1 MGFFLVVSFLRIL
14 FGWNLSW
21 LLIGFYIV
29 VFALAAFVP
38 DAFLAVAFDSG
49 GVTTGPITVPFIMA
63 LGLGL
68 TAVRGDKNA
77 ESDSFGL
84 VALCSIGPILSVLIL
99 GMIYN
104 PEGAGYTP
112 LSIPDIASTRELWLE
127 FGHALP
133 DYAKEV
139 LLALAPI
146 LAFFVVFQVFFL
158 KLRRKALVKILVG
171 MLYTL
176 VGLTLF
182 LTGVNVGF
190 MPAGNYIGKQL
201 AELPYNWV
209 LVPLG
214 MLIGYYIVKAEPAVL
229 VLNKQ
234 VEEITGGAISQKVMM
249 AGPFHRHVGIFGAF
263 DGTRADGRFSAV
275 VPGAGLCA
283 CARPQLSCAQDLYSH
298 CLRFRRRGL
307 RPHDGH
313 VSAALC
319 HGRVRGRGGQ
329 YSDRRLRHRGHG
341 RHDAAH
347 HHPDHRPCVPVQ
359 NAPCAGSGRSARGA
373 GRGDHRIRRIG
384 RGGRNMTDFISP
396 VRCMV
401 TIVDRGKGDRVVD
414 LCRARHVA
422 VQLVMLGHGTASAE
436 VMDYLGLDEP
446 EKDIVLSLVPG
457 ALVAPLLA
465 DLTLALGFSR
475 PGKGIA
481 FTVPLSGISAAAN
494 RQTDGGR
501 VRAEIN
507 VEREVPPMTEN
518 NQFELIISVVEHG
531 MADDVMAAAKT
542 AGARGGTVARARGLS
557 SEEAEKFLH
566 ITIQPE
572 KDVVLILTAAAQK
585 QSIMKAIC
593 NEAFART
600 GERGIAFSV
609 PVSDVTGLDLV
620 RLAGQAE

>member
-1 MGFFLVVSFLRIL
+1 MNKKLKLKIHESLSAVIPITLIVLALGMTVVPMELSTLMLFLAGAALLILGMGFFTLGADMAMMPIGEQVGTQLTRSKRLWLIVAACFVIGVIITVAEPDLQVLARQTPAVPDRVLIFTVAAGVGFFLVVSFLRIL

-190 MPAGNYIGKQL
+190 SSLGYILGERL
-201 AELPYNWV
+201 AAPGLRYW
-209 LVPLG
+209 LIPLS
-214 MLIGYYIVKAEPAVL
+214 MLMGWFIINAEPAVH

-234 VEEITGGAISQKVMM
+234 VEELSAGAIS
-249 AGPFHRHVGIFGAF
+249 A
-263 DGTRADGRFSAV
+263 RAMGVSLSIAVSSAMGLGMVRVLTGVSILWFV
-275 VPGAGLCA
+275 VPGYVLALAMAFFVPQTFTAIAFDSGGVASGPLTATFMLPFAMGA
-283 CARPQLSCAQDLYSH
+283 CTAM
-298 CLRFRRRGL
+298 
-307 RPHDGH
+307 
-313 VSAALC
+313 
-319 HGRVRGRGGQ
+319 GG
-329 YSDRRLRHRGHG
+329 
-341 RHDAAH
+341 
-347 HHPDHRPCVPVQ
+347 
-359 NAPCAGSGRSARGA
+359 N
-373 GRGDHRIRRIG
+373 I
-384 RGGRNMTDFISP
+384 MTDAFG
-396 VRCMV
+396 
-401 TIVDRGKGDRVVD
+401 IV
-414 LCRARHVA
+414 
-422 VQLVMLGHGTASAE
+422 
-436 VMDYLGLDEP
+436 
-446 EKDIVLSLVPG
+446 
-457 ALVAPLLA
+457 ALVAMMPLIVVQVMGA
-465 DLTLALGFSR
+465 IYVVKTRRNSAQESAPVFSNE
-475 PGKGIA
+475 GVIE
-481 FTVPLSGISAAAN
+481 LW
-494 RQTDGGR
+494 
-501 VRAEIN
+501 
-507 VEREVPPMTEN
+507 EV
-518 NQFELIISVVEHG
+518 
-531 MADDVMAAAKT
+531 A
-542 AGARGGTVARARGLS
+542 
-557 SEEAEKFLH
+557 
-566 ITIQPE
+566 
-572 KDVVLILTAAAQK
+572 
-585 QSIMKAIC
+585 
-593 NEAFART
+593 
-600 GERGIAFSV
+600 
-609 PVSDVTGLDLV
+609 
-620 RLAGQAE
+620 